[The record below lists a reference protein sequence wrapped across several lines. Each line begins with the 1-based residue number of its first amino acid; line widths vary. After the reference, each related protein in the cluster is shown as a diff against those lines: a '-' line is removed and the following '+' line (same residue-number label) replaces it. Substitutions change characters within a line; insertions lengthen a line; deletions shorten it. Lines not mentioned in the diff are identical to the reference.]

1 VVGKDLESLTQKQRE
16 AVVDLLLL
24 GMFADAPLRVSED
37 QKLLSVIE
45 EIGWESY
52 QAPDLYLQSA
62 IARARDASDTEGGIK
77 QRLVKIA
84 VELNETGLRQRA
96 LDYLTQFL
104 GVDGAVDA
112 EESKFL
118 ELTKAALNH

>member
-1 VVGKDLESLTQKQRE
+1 MTQKQRE

-24 GMFADAPLRVSED
+24 GMFADAPLKVSED
-37 QKLLSVIE
+37 QKLVSVIE
-45 EIGWESY
+45 EIGWNSY

-62 IARARDASDTEGGIK
+62 IARARDTLETQGATK
-77 QRLVKIA
+77 HRLEKIGE
-84 VELNETGLRQRA
+84 ELNEPGLRQRA
-96 LDYLTQFL
+96 LEYLTQFL

-118 ELTKAALNH
+118 ELVREALKTA

>member
-1 VVGKDLESLTQKQRE
+1 ME
-16 AVVDLLLL
+16 LLLL

-37 QKLLSVIE
+37 QKLVSVIE

-52 QAPDLYLQSA
+52 QTPDLYLQSA
-62 IARARDASDTEGGIK
+62 IARTRDTVETEGATK
-77 QRLVKIA
+77 HRLEKISE
-84 VELNETGLRQRA
+84 ELNDPGLRQRA

-112 EESKFL
+112 EESQFL
-118 ELTKAALNH
+118 ELAKQALKTG

>member
-1 VVGKDLESLTQKQRE
+1 MTQKQRE

-24 GMFADAPLRVSED
+24 GMFADAAVTVNED
-37 QKLLSVIE
+37 QKLLSVIA

-52 QAPDLYLQSA
+52 QTAELYLQSA
-62 IARARDASDTEGGIK
+62 IAKARDASDSEDATVH
-77 QRLVKIA
+77 RLDRISD
-84 VELNETGLRQRA
+84 ELNDGGLRQRA

-104 GVDGAVDA
+104 RADGAVVP

-118 ELTKAALNH
+118 ELARTALKIG

>member
-1 VVGKDLESLTQKQRE
+1 MRQEQRE

-24 GMFADAPLRVSED
+24 GMFTDAPLRVSED
-37 QKLLSVIE
+37 HKLLSVIE

-52 QAPDLYLQSA
+52 QTPDLYLQSA
-62 IARARDASDTEGGIK
+62 IARARDATDTEGGIRH
-77 QRLVKIA
+77 RLEKIGQQ
-84 VELNETGLRQRA
+84 LNDAGLRQRA

-112 EESKFL
+112 EESQFL
-118 ELTKAALNH
+118 ELATKALKTE

>member
-1 VVGKDLESLTQKQRE
+1 MTQEQRQ

-37 QKLLSVIE
+37 KKLLSVIE

-62 IARARDASDTEGGIK
+62 IAKARDATDTEGGVRH
-77 QRLVKIA
+77 RLEKIGQ
-84 VELNETGLRQRA
+84 ELNDAGLRQRA

-118 ELTKAALNH
+118 ELVREALKTT